1 MPRPSASC
9 LALLLLLASCASPP
23 EQPTSDE
30 ASPEASPQAYYAG
43 SGHAPPFSRMPYE
56 RFRRADAVGIA
67 VQEWQ
72 LFGKPVNDDPPDSRP
87 EPDPL
92 TRPARQPGHWQRI
105 GEYWWLGQNSNR
117 REAAWTGM
125 HDENGSEFDLRREDY
140 FAWSAAFISYVM
152 RTAGAGPRFPYAS
165 SHYVYIN
172 IAAHMTQGSTSGW
185 AIYAERPEGYAP
197 RVGDLICASRDRRPL
212 KYRQLPVRRFPGHCD
227 IVVAKAPGQ
236 LSVIGGNVAG
246 AVTMKHVPVTPEGML
261 ATPDGDV
268 MDGRYPWFVVIR
280 VAYDG

>member
-43 SGHAPPFSRMPYE
+43 SGHAPPFSRLPYE

-185 AIYAERPEGYAP
+185 AIYAERPESYAP